1 MGKKM
6 LAAVLCAALL
16 AGSAAAAW
24 PDWAQDAEAW
34 AQQHALGEG
43 FMQAPSMAL
52 TRGQTAQLLYEAA
65 RQPAVSAP
73 CPFDDVPAAYA
84 NAATWAAA
92 QGYVEGMGA
101 GLFQPGLSV
110 TREQF
115 ALMLYRQADM
125 PATAGTA
132 LAGFADGGAVSSWA
146 RDAVNWAVQRG
157 LLQGRDT
164 GLLAPQDGVKT
175 VEAVLILQRAEQP
188 DAPDSGVVRIT
199 DTAAL
204 SAQLGQA
211 VAALRQPPAF
221 DVSAFSGGGDVGLAA
236 KNAYYAL
243 LSAHP
248 AYKYAYDMQTE
259 VGADGLL
266 RCTFRYMPYRTGDY
280 PAGFDGVEVG
290 SLVTLMQ
297 AARDNLTRQT
307 IPIRI
312 TDPSLTVDDMSRAL
326 QQVGGGYLLCALNR
340 DGTAI
345 TVTPQNNLSH
355 AAALDRLEEI
365 QTLTDAIYAQAVEPD
380 MDARQQAQALYTWL
394 TDHVRYD
401 QRYYADP
408 ANLPYDATTAY
419 GALHDQLAICGG
431 YAQALQSLL
440 LRAGIPCWTVS
451 GRMGGENHMWNIAYL
466 DGAWRYFDAT
476 SDRGCAAFGFRYFG
490 VDADALTRHTWD
502 TDWVAR
508 LTG

>member
-1 MGKKM
+1 MN
-6 LAAVLCAALL
+6 
-16 AGSAAAAW
+16 
-24 PDWAQDAEAW
+24 
-34 AQQHALGEG
+34 
-43 FMQAPSMAL
+43 
-52 TRGQTAQLLYEAA
+52 R
-65 RQPAVSAP
+65 
-73 CPFDDVPAAYA
+73 
-84 NAATWAAA
+84 
-92 QGYVEGMGA
+92 
-101 GLFQPGLSV
+101 
-110 TREQF
+110 
-115 ALMLYRQADM
+115 
-125 PATAGTA
+125 
-132 LAGFADGGAVSSWA
+132 
-146 RDAVNWAVQRG
+146 
-157 LLQGRDT
+157 
-164 GLLAPQDGVKT
+164 
-175 VEAVLILQRAEQP
+175 
-188 DAPDSGVVRIT
+188 
-199 DTAAL
+199 
-204 SAQLGQA
+204 
-211 VAALRQPPAF
+211 ALR
-221 DVSAFSGGGDVGLAA
+221 
-236 KNAYYAL
+236 
-243 LSAHP
+243 
-248 AYKYAYDMQTE
+248 
-259 VGADGLL
+259 
-266 RCTFRYMPYRTGDY
+266 
-280 PAGFDGVEVG
+280 
-290 SLVTLMQ
+290 
-297 AARDNLTRQT
+297 
-307 IPIRI
+307 
-312 TDPSLTVDDMSRAL
+312 
-326 QQVGGGYLLCALNR
+326 QVGGGYLLCTLNR